1 MLYTILILIAAIG
14 IGAVIIFNL
23 PSFGKTPSGE
33 RLARIQQSPNYRE
46 GKFQNL
52 EPTPQLT
59 SDNNMLKTAYHYF
72 FPDVQD
78 LNPSTP
84 IPAVQTDLQ
93 SLPNNA
99 MVWLDILLIC

>member
-1 MLYTILILIAAIG
+1 MLYTILILIALVG

-23 PSFGKTPSGE
+23 PSFGKASSGE

-52 EPTPQLT
+52 ETTPQFT
-59 SDNNMLKTAYHYF
+59 SNDNILKTAYHYF

-84 IPAVQTDLQ
+84 IPA
-93 SLPNNA
+93 
-99 MVWLDILLIC
+99 I

>member
-52 EPTPQLT
+52 EPTPRLLLT
-59 SDNNMLKTAYHYF
+59 T
-72 FPDVQD
+72 
-78 LNPSTP
+78 
-84 IPAVQTDLQ
+84 
-93 SLPNNA
+93 
-99 MVWLDILLIC
+99 IC